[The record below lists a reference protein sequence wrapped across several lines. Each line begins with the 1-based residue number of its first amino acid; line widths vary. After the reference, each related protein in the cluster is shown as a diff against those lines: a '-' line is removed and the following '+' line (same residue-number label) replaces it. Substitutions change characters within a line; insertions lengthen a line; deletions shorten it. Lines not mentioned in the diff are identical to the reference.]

1 MIRSASRAGVR
12 LPKFMHPSASA
23 GGPPVLLGIAGV
35 VVMGLLFLPR
45 LAAAHTPG
53 LSTAEFDVAP
63 DGHVDAHLVFASA
76 EPLNGTPLRDDDL
89 RAFVLDGVDVAADG
103 SRCDASWRGSYA
115 TEGDGLALDA
125 SYSCALGASE
135 IAITLYYLSALP
147 AGHRE
152 VARIVAA
159 GASTEGVLTGDRR
172 ALSLRLPAATRSAGR
187 SASAARA
194 LRKGRQLAIL
204 TAVFTAM
211 MLALFV
217 WRWRATR
224 RRR

>member
-1 MIRSASRAGVR
+1 
-12 LPKFMHPSASA
+12 
-23 GGPPVLLGIAGV
+23 LGIAVVV
-35 VVMGLLFLPR
+35 VVMALSFLPR

-53 LSTAEFDVAP
+53 VSTAEFDVAP

-89 RAFVLDGVDVAADG
+89 RAFVLDGVDVTADG
-103 SRCDASWRGSYA
+103 SRCDASWRGSYP

-125 SYSCALGASE
+125 SYACARGASE
-135 IAITLYYLSALP
+135 VAVTLYYLSALP

-152 VARIVAA
+152 VARIVAS
-159 GASTEGVLTGDRR
+159 GASIEGVLTGDRR
-172 ALSLRLPAATRSAGR
+172 ALSLRLPAPTAGAGR
-187 SASAARA
+187 SSSADRAAR
-194 LRKGRQLAIL
+194 KSRQLTVL
-204 TAVFTAM
+204 TAAFAAV

-224 RRR
+224 KR

>member
-1 MIRSASRAGVR
+1 
-12 LPKFMHPSASA
+12 
-23 GGPPVLLGIAGV
+23 LGIAVVV
-35 VVMGLLFLPR
+35 VVMALLFLPR

-89 RAFVLDGVDVAADG
+89 RAFVLDGVDVTADG
-103 SRCDASWRGSYA
+103 SRCDASWRGSYP

-125 SYSCALGASE
+125 SYACARGASE
-135 IAITLYYLSALP
+135 VAVTLYYLSALP

-152 VARIVAA
+152 VARIVAT
-159 GASTEGVLTGDRR
+159 GASIEGVLTGDRR
-172 ALSLRLPAATRSAGR
+172 ALSLHLPAARSAPADR
-187 SASAARA
+187 AA
-194 LRKGRQLAIL
+194 RKGRQLTIL
-204 TAVFTAM
+204 TAAFVAI

-224 RRR
+224 KS

>member
-1 MIRSASRAGVR
+1 
-12 LPKFMHPSASA
+12 
-23 GGPPVLLGIAGV
+23 LGIAV
-35 VVMGLLFLPR
+35 VVFVMALLFLPR

-103 SRCDASWRGSYA
+103 SRCDASWRGSYP

-125 SYSCALGASE
+125 SYACARGASE
-135 IAITLYYLSALP
+135 VAVTLYYLSALP

-152 VARIVAA
+152 VARIVAT
-159 GASTEGVLTGDRR
+159 GASIEGVLTGDRR
-172 ALSLRLPAATRSAGR
+172 ALSLHLPAARSAPADR
-187 SASAARA
+187 AA
-194 LRKGRQLAIL
+194 RKGRQLTIL
-204 TAVFTAM
+204 TAAFVAI

-224 RRR
+224 KS

>member
-1 MIRSASRAGVR
+1 
-12 LPKFMHPSASA
+12 
-23 GGPPVLLGIAGV
+23 LGIAVVV
-35 VVMGLLFLPR
+35 VVMALLFLPR

-63 DGHVDAHLVFASA
+63 DGHVDAHVVFASA

-103 SRCDASWRGSYA
+103 SRCDASWRGSYP

-125 SYSCALGASE
+125 SYACPAGASE
-135 IAITLYYLSALP
+135 VAVTLYYLSALP

-159 GASTEGVLTGDRR
+159 GASIEGVLTGDRR
-172 ALSLRLPAATRSAGR
+172 ALSLRLPAATTGAGR
-187 SASAARA
+187 SASSDRAARKA
-194 LRKGRQLAIL
+194 RQLTVL
-204 TAVFTAM
+204 TAVFAAFM
-211 MLALFV
+211 VALFL

-224 RRR
+224 RR

>member
-23 GGPPVLLGIAGV
+23 GGPSVLFGIAVGV
-35 VVMGLLFLPR
+35 VVIALLFLPR

-53 LSTAEFDVAP
+53 LSTAQFDVAP

-89 RAFVLDGVDVAADG
+89 RAFVLDGVDVTADG
-103 SRCDASWRGSYA
+103 SRCTPSWRGAYP
-115 TEGDGLALDA
+115 TESDGLALDA
-125 SYSCALGASE
+125 SYACASGASE
-135 IAITLYYLSALP
+135 IAVTLYYLSALP

-159 GASTEGVLTGDRR
+159 NASVEGVLTGDRR
-172 ALSLRLPAATRSAGR
+172 ALSLRLPATSAGGARSAPADR
-187 SASAARA
+187 AA
-194 LRKGRQLAIL
+194 RKGRQLMVL
-204 TAVFTAM
+204 TAAFAAF

-217 WRWRATR
+217 WRWRAAR
-224 RRR
+224 KR